1 MIYSGNS
8 LRKRFV
14 SGRYTLIFLLGGATL
29 LWLAGA
35 LTGLSAAVVRPIL
48 LANYAWMD
56 SVVSLLLFAGAALVL
71 NSFVIIEG
79 RNSWLGGLVVWLAG
93 LFCNVQEVSV
103 SLSTLL
109 LMLLLTV
116 LFNCYPRDGV
126 QRWLYAA
133 FALLGFCSLLQPQ
146 LLYLIPLFF
155 VYISLVSVLNVRGMA
170 ASLLGLATSFWLLWV
185 MVYVFPQS
193 SVIANPLLSGLERMS
208 QFEFLLPVLSDI
220 ILLSAE
226 VLVMLPAVVVFAG
239 SASPAKP
246 LMRKVFSFFMVM
258 NFYLWVLS
266 WLRGSDFD
274 MLLAWRLPGIALMMG
289 YLFTVGKNK
298 LSNIYFVFINII
310 WIIVALL
317 GIWR

>member
-29 LWLAGA
+29 LWLAGT

-155 VYISLVSVLNVRGMA
+155 VYIYP
-170 ASLLGLATSFWLLWV
+170 TP
-185 MVYVFPQS
+185 VFPFYKPGNSRNGGAEGPDGFPKKEYQCSCRGAGIGIPRSRAAHSWAALFS
-193 SVIANPLLSGLERMS
+193 SQIRSR
-208 QFEFLLPVLSDI
+208 
-220 ILLSAE
+220 
-226 VLVMLPAVVVFAG
+226 
-239 SASPAKP
+239 
-246 LMRKVFSFFMVM
+246 
-258 NFYLWVLS
+258 
-266 WLRGSDFD
+266 
-274 MLLAWRLPGIALMMG
+274 
-289 YLFTVGKNK
+289 
-298 LSNIYFVFINII
+298 
-310 WIIVALL
+310 
-317 GIWR
+317 